1 MCAEDRRTSKE
12 KDLAGKVD
20 DDGLDNVSQ
29 CTEVLLEE
37 TEEVLKVLTEVEEK
51 VKFQS
56 LTKDQ
61 R

>member
-1 MCAEDRRTSKE
+1 MQQRRAAAEERRTSK
-12 KDLAGKVD
+12 DVP
-20 DDGLDNVSQ
+20 DDGCDNASQ
-29 CTEVLLEE
+29 CTEELLEE

-56 LTKDQ
+56 LNRDQ